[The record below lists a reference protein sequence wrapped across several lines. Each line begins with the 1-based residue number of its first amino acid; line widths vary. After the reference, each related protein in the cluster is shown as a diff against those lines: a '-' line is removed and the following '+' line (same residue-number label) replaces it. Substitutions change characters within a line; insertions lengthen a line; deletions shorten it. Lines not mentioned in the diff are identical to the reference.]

1 MKKRERER
9 EGGERGR
16 KKKKKEK
23 QVQIS
28 QHLKWRQMKSLHNDH
43 RGSSAA
49 SLMDFCVLKQNV
61 FKLTKEGRERER
73 MFSNRRESQHKHT
86 LCVWGWK
93 KERMR
98 HRQSKKN
105 KTKNLGGRRKGETK
119 KERGRQLRKKLPLW
133 KVSKCVCLG
142 KSSDSHT
149 NWLQSSFSER
159 ERERERE
166 PG

>member
-93 KERMR
+93 
-98 HRQSKKN
+98 
-105 KTKNLGGRRKGETK
+105 RRKGFGPVFCT
-119 KERGRQLRKKLPLW
+119 QLSDWQFNSLSKIFQSVIFDLIWPGVLLFWARLILRTCKLVIL
-133 KVSKCVCLG
+133 LFR
-142 KSSDSHT
+142 
-149 NWLQSSFSER
+149 L
-159 ERERERE
+159 
-166 PG
+166 